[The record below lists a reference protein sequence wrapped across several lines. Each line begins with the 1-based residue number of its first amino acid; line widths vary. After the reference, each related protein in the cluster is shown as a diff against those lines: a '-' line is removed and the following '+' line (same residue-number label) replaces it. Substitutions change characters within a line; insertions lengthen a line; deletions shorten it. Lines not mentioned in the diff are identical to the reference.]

1 MIKSIGPNDIVPP
14 KYYSGWGHGEHNKH
28 EQSYIVD
35 SSSNVEPLL
44 RDIKG
49 RKGITD
55 FRLVADETNNGP
67 EIIDTNQFMVDYTF
81 KISDE
86 IDTSGPFK
94 SAFQASTEGV
104 IRQEFITYRMR
115 DGMMIKEVNVRKYTP
130 NDYID
135 SKDVIPLGEID
146 K

>member
-35 SSSNVEPLL
+35 SS
-44 RDIKG
+44 D
-49 RKGITD
+49 D
-55 FRLVADETNNGP
+55 
-67 EIIDTNQFMVDYTF
+67 MVDYTF
-81 KISDE
+81 EISDE

-94 SAFQASTEGV
+94 SAFEASTEGV
-104 IRQEFITYRMR
+104 IRQELITYKMR
-115 DGMMIKEVNVRKYTP
+115 DDGIMIKEVNVRKYTP

>member
-1 MIKSIGPNDIVPP
+1 
-14 KYYSGWGHGEHNKH
+14 
-28 EQSYIVD
+28 
-35 SSSNVEPLL
+35 
-44 RDIKG
+44 
-49 RKGITD
+49 
-55 FRLVADETNNGP
+55 
-67 EIIDTNQFMVDYTF
+67 MVDYTF

-130 NDYID
+130 DDYID
-135 SKDVIPLGEID
+135 SKDVIPLGEIG

>member
-35 SSSNVEPLL
+35 SS
-44 RDIKG
+44 D
-49 RKGITD
+49 D
-55 FRLVADETNNGP
+55 
-67 EIIDTNQFMVDYTF
+67 MVDYTF
-81 KISDE
+81 EISDE
-86 IDTSGPFK
+86 IDISGPFK
-94 SAFQASTEGV
+94 SAFEASTEGV
-104 IRQEFITYRMR
+104 IRQELITYRMR
-115 DGMMIKEVNVRKYTP
+115 DDGTMIKEVNVRKYTP